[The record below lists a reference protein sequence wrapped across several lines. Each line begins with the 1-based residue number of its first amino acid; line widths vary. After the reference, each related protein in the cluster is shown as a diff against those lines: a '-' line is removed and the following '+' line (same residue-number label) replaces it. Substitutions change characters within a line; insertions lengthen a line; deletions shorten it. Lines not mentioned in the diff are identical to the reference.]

1 MTDLIWTPACQT
13 LLELALE
20 EDLGRGDVTTEATIP
35 RDRMAAGILLAKD
48 KEAIVVAGLEVARRV
63 FAAVST
69 EVVLTPRVR
78 DGDAVATR
86 TTLAEVRGP
95 AWALLAGE
103 RTGLNFMQRLSGVA
117 TQARRYAEAAA
128 SGGGGARVVDTR
140 KTTPGWR
147 ALEKWAVRV
156 GGAHNH
162 RPDLGGGVLIKDNH
176 VAVAGGVGEAVR
188 RARASAVHSLRVE
201 VEVTTLL
208 QIDEAL
214 AAGAEIILLD
224 NMDDAE
230 VARAVERVRRHPT
243 KVLVEVSGGITL
255 ERIPRLSKLGVDLI
269 SSGALTHSARAV
281 DISLDFE
288 VK

>member
-35 RDRMAAGILLAKD
+35 RDRMAAGILLAK
-48 KEAIVVAGLEVARRV
+48 EAIVVAGLDVARRV

-103 RTGLNFMQRLSGVA
+103 RTALNFMQRLSGVA

-128 SGGGGARVVDTR
+128 SGGGSARVVDTR

-201 VEVTTLL
+201 VEVTTLM

-224 NMDDAE
+224 NMDDE
-230 VARAVERVRRHPT
+230 QVARAVERVRRHPS

-281 DISLDFE
+281 DISLDFD
-288 VK
+288 VT

>member
-35 RDRMAAGILLAKD
+35 RERMAAGILLAK
-48 KEAIVVAGLEVARRV
+48 EAIVVAGLDVARRV

-78 DGDAVATR
+78 DGDAVTTR

-103 RTGLNFMQRLSGVA
+103 RTALNFMQRLSGVA

-128 SGGGGARVVDTR
+128 GGGGSARVVDTR

-224 NMDDAE
+224 NMDDE
-230 VARAVERVRRHPT
+230 QVARAVERVRRHPS

-281 DISLDFE
+281 DISLDFD
-288 VK
+288 VA